1 MKDTPL
7 LKSGFAREWGESLIS
22 LIYPER
28 CPVCDG
34 VLSGM
39 EKDEHIC
46 EECSAKIRF
55 INSPRCFKCGCALQ
69 DDSEEYCRA
78 CKIRK
83 HVYDRGLAL
92 FEYDTV
98 RISMYRFKYSG
109 REEYAKFYAKAAYEE
124 LGKEIAKWRP
134 DGIVPV
140 PMYAAKKRMRGYD
153 QAESFATEFGEL
165 MGIPVYTDMVKRVR
179 ATAPMKTLSARE
191 RGANL
196 KNAFIIGRDDV
207 KLRQV
212 LVVDDIYTTGSTID
226 AVAAVFKGAGVDKVW
241 FLTLSEGRGI

>member
-7 LKSGFAREWGESLIS
+7 LKNGFVREWGEGLIS

-28 CPVCDG
+28 CAVCDG
-34 VLSGM
+34 VLSGA
-39 EKDEHIC
+39 EREEHIC
-46 EECSAKIRF
+46 EECSVKIRY
-55 INSPRCFKCGCALQ
+55 INSPRCYKCGCALP
-69 DDSEEYCRA
+69 DDSEEYCRV
-78 CKIRK
+78 CKVRK
-83 HVYDRGLAL
+83 HVYERGLAL

-109 REEYAKFYAKAAYEE
+109 REEYAGFYAKAAFEK

-140 PMYAAKKRMRGYD
+140 PMYPAKKRMRGYN
-153 QAESFATEFGEL
+153 QAESFAEEFGEL
-165 MGIPVYTDMVKRVR
+165 MGIPVYTDIVKRVR

-226 AVAAVFKGAGVDKVW
+226 AVASVLKGAGASKVW